1 MRVYCLHIH
10 RREWVFF
17 AQAKQS
23 NDIDLQP
30 LPSNQTNRFWKWVQG
45 AYQESMVQVQTSQ
58 RPLWKWIRQMLE
70 HLKKYIHPSESFLKE
85 LLAADK
91 IELVYPA
98 EVSERFI
105 ERKWRLFLR
114 RRVLVHDKGV
124 LLNIFILPVTAAATI
139 IPGPNVFVGWNGL
152 RLYNHIMARRGA
164 QRILANQVVLAF
176 CPTPELKRQPTR
188 EDRLTEPDA
197 QILETEH
204 HLAGLVTYL
213 HRLQVFDSD

>member
-17 AQAKQS
+17 AQAKRS
-23 NDIDLQP
+23 NDIDLQS
-30 LPSNQTNRFWKWVQG
+30 LPSNQTNRFWNWVQG

-58 RPLWKWIRQMLE
+58 RPLWKWIRRMLE

-85 LLAADK
+85 LLVADK

-98 EVSERFI
+98 EVSQRFI

-164 QRILANQVVLAF
+164 RRMLANQVVVAF
-176 CPTPELKRQPTR
+176 SPNPELKRQPTR

-197 QILETEH
+197 RILESEH

-213 HRLQVFDSD
+213 QRLNVFDSD

>member
-17 AQAKQS
+17 AQPKSGNDASVQS
-23 NDIDLQP
+23 IP
-30 LPSNQTNRFWKWVQG
+30 LNQKDRFWKWVQT
-45 AYQESMVQVQTSQ
+45 AYQESMVLVQTSQ
-58 RPLWKWIRQMLE
+58 RPLWVWIRRMLE

-91 IELVYPA
+91 IELIYPA
-98 EVSERFI
+98 DVSQRFI
-105 ERKWRLFLR
+105 ERKWRLFLQ

-124 LLNIFILPVTAAATI
+124 LLNVFILPVTAAATI

-164 QRILANQVVLAF
+164 RRMLENQVVLAF
-176 CPTPELKRQPTR
+176 CPTPELRRQPTR
-188 EDRLTEPDA
+188 EDRLTESEA
-197 QILETEH
+197 KVLESEH
-204 HLAGLVTYL
+204 HLEGLVTYL
-213 HRLQVFDSD
+213 HRLRVFDSD